1 MFGKTAKYAG
11 HLKEYDNALSYA
23 SCVYGMLLNAEVLN
37 RRNKGENILAK
48 FWKSSTVA
56 LQQMAPP
63 GLGILHTWNEDAGAQ
78 ERLVTAFVLTHT
90 AVSWGPST

>member
-1 MFGKTAKYAG
+1 MT
-11 HLKEYDNALSYA
+11 EYDNAFCYA

-37 RRNKGENILAK
+37 RRNKGEDILAT

-56 LQQMAPP
+56 LQQMVPP
-63 GLGILHTWNEDAGAQ
+63 GLRTLRMCTEDAGAR

-90 AVSWGPST
+90 AVSWGP